1 MSDELL
7 PKSER
12 RALRYDFTAKETHD
26 LSIQLANETR
36 KLAAIEEEKSSIASQ
51 YAAKVKESKA
61 TCNKLS
67 NLVADGYELRD
78 IECEIQYHKPQQGKK
93 TIIRKDS
100 NKVTA
105 IEAMTEW
112 EWNLFNQP
120 QDEDDNEQTA
130 GKKGGKK
137 GSKKRSTKGKKK
149 KQVDQLHQD
158 DIDEMHQAIDQ
169 AVDELLADGELELVD
184 TDKGQQQ
191 EDTEDWDLMDDND
204 DNEEETQ
211 D

>member
-7 PKSER
+7 PKTER

-26 LSIQLANETR
+26 LSMQLANETK
-36 KLAAIEEEKSSIASQ
+36 KLSAIEEEKSSVASQ

-67 NLVADGYELRD
+67 NMVADGYEIRD
-78 IECEIQYHKPQQGKK
+78 IECEVEYHKPQQGKK
-93 TIIRKDS
+93 TIIRKDI

-120 QDEDDNEQTA
+120 PDESEENTSDKKK
-130 GKKGGKK
+130 GKGGKK
-137 GSKKRSTKGKKK
+137 AKVAQGKKGSGKNK
-149 KQVDQLHQD
+149 KGP
-158 DIDEMHQAIDQ
+158 E
-169 AVDELLADGELELVD
+169 
-184 TDKGQQQ
+184 Q
-191 EDTEDWDLMDDND
+191 EIDND
-204 DNEEETQ
+204 LDEVSNGINELDLGDEGTDTAEEKKL
-211 D
+211 DGSEEIGDADEYNEA